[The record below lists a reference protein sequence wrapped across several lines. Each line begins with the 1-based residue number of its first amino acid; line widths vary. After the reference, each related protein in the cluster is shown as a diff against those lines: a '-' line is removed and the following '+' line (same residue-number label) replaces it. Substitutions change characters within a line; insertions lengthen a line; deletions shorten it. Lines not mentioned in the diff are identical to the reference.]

1 MRSSQNLA
9 LDVTALSAGYGRFD
23 VVHDIALKVAKG
35 EAVALLGPNGAG
47 KTTVLKAIMG
57 LVNQRRGSIRVVGE
71 DVSAFPAH
79 RVARGFAA
87 IAPEGRRLFLDQT
100 VEDNLLLGGLH
111 LRRDRGRLQALLKS
125 VYDLFPILYE
135 YRRRLSSYLSGGEQQ
150 MVAIG
155 RMLMSD
161 PKVMLLDEP
170 SVALSPVAVGLM
182 VDALLKLRQRGAS
195 LLLVEQR
202 IDVAVR
208 VCDRLYVIAHGAIVD
223 EMSPTTS
230 AMRGFRSSTNIWAER
245 SPRASKRRCHPCA
258 FTPAPC
264 RDGVLRPLFRRTPD
278 RRQTR
283 ARPQDPATLSIF
295 PLRTRSRP
303 EFPPGEGQ
311 RLLCPVD

>member
-1 MRSSQNLA
+1 MTNSESLA

-23 VVHDIALKVAKG
+23 VVHDIALKVGAG

-57 LVNQRRGSIRVVGE
+57 LVNQRRGSIRVAGE

-79 RVARGFAA
+79 QVARGFAA

-111 LRRDRGRLQALLKS
+111 LRRDRGRLRALLKS
-125 VYDLFPILYE
+125 VYDLFPVLYE

-170 SVALSPVAVGLM
+170 SVALSPVAVGVM

-208 VCDRLYVIAHGAIVD
+208 VCDRLYVMTHGAIVD
-223 EMSPTTS
+223 EM
-230 AMRGFRSSTNIWAER
+230 
-245 SPRASKRRCHPCA
+245 
-258 FTPAPC
+258 
-264 RDGVLRPLFRRTPD
+264 TPD
-278 RRQTR
+278 DVRNEG
-283 ARPQDPATLSIF
+283 LSIINKY
-295 PLRTRSRP
+295 L
-303 EFPPGEGQ
+303 G
-311 RLLCPVD
+311 

>member
-1 MRSSQNLA
+1 MMNGRSPA
-9 LDVTALSAGYGRFD
+9 LNVTALSAGYGRFD
-23 VVHDIALKVAKG
+23 VVRDIALNVGEG
-35 EAVALLGPNGAG
+35 EAVALPGPNGAG

-57 LVNQRRGSIRVVGE
+57 LVKHRRGSIRVAGE
-71 DVSAFPAH
+71 DVSGLPAH

-100 VEDNLLLGGLH
+100 VEDNLLLGGMH
-111 LRRDRGRLQALLKS
+111 LRRDRERLQALLKS
-125 VYDLFPILYE
+125 VYDLFPALYG

-182 VDALLKLRQRGAS
+182 VNALLELRKRGAS

-208 VCDRLYVIAHGAIVD
+208 VCDRLYVMTDGAIVD
-223 EMSPTTS
+223 EM
-230 AMRGFRSSTNIWAER
+230 
-245 SPRASKRRCHPCA
+245 
-258 FTPAPC
+258 
-264 RDGVLRPLFRRTPD
+264 TPD
-278 RRQTR
+278 DVRK
-283 ARPQDPATLSIF
+283 DGLSIINTY
-295 PLRTRSRP
+295 L
-303 EFPPGEGQ
+303 G
-311 RLLCPVD
+311 